1 MKTALIAAAVL
12 AATLAP
18 TGALAQNAGADISFT
33 FEVAQPSGTV
43 MLALFDSEAAYDGSG
58 GPVRMQRA
66 EVSGST
72 VTVRFAGLP
81 AGDYALKA
89 FHDLDGDGEMD
100 RNPFGMPTEPY
111 VFSNNAVGNMGPA
124 SWDRA
129 RFSADGPV
137 AQTLIL
143 R

>member
-1 MKTALIAAAVL
+1 MKTALITAAVL
-12 AATLAP
+12 AAATP
-18 TGALAQNAGADISFT
+18 ALAQRATADISFT
-33 FEVAQPSGTV
+33 FEVGEPRGQV
-43 MLALFDSEAAYDGSG
+43 MLALFDSEAAYDGAG
-58 GPVRMQRA
+58 GPVRVERA
-66 EVSGST
+66 EVSGGT

-100 RNPFGMPTEPY
+100 RNPFGMPTEPF

-124 SWDRA
+124 RWERA
-129 RFSADGPV
+129 RFSASGDV